1 MDEVYA
7 TDFVGHGGG
16 GEEIRGLEE
25 FKGYMNEVFN
35 AFPDVHFTIHD
46 MFVEGDKGVT
56 RLTWTGTHKG
66 EMRGVPATNKKV
78 TVWEISIVRFAGGKV
93 VEEWARYDTLGMMQ
107 QLGLMPTLKTET

>member
-1 MDEVYA
+1 MSVEDLKALGRHFFEELNKGKTAALAVMDEVYA

-35 AFPDVHFTIHD
+35 AFPDIHFTIHD
-46 MFVEGDKGVT
+46 LVVEGDKGVT

-66 EMRGVPATNKKV
+66 EMRGSPPP
-78 TVWEISIVRFAGGKV
+78 IR
-93 VEEWARYDTLGMMQ
+93 R
-107 QLGLMPTLKTET
+107 